1 MGIISP
7 HFRRDPIVQ
16 MPTLS
21 PLTTSPPQGLFFLL
35 WLFKP
40 CFLGKCFPGPSPVC
54 SPADLCGQQPGGT
67 GEAEHPE
74 RHRLP
79 QRPEVPVLQGQLWLA
94 PRPGTQGGAPQRD
107 APPEEG
113 EAGRRAFRG
122 GLSAPLTQPLR
133 ALWAQGPRGLAHTI
147 L

>member
-1 MGIISP
+1 MGIVSP
-7 HFRRDPIVQ
+7 HFRRDPIAQ

-107 APPEEG
+107 APPKEG
-113 EAGRRAFRG
+113 EAGHRAFRG

-133 ALWAQGPRGLAHTI
+133 ALWAQGPRLQPP